1 MFPLKDNIPNERFP
15 LVTVVLIV
23 LNVVAYLLSIRHGG
37 SLIGGPADT
46 VSVHYGAIP
55 FALTHPGTH
64 CDLLSVP
71 DAMGNAAQGI
81 GCQSGPAPGGQ
92 PPTWETA
99 LTSMFLHGGILHIA
113 GNMLFLAIFGPNV
126 EDSFRSLRFL
136 AFYLVGGLV
145 ALGAEVL
152 VGPGAMVPTLGAS
165 GAVAAVLGAYI
176 LLFPRARILTVV
188 FIIFFFTLLELPA
201 LVVLGFWFVEQ
212 VLFGALGQTNP
223 VGSSGGVAYF
233 AHVGGFLFGL
243 AVVGVFARRM
253 RAAAS
258 GAPRYPVY

>member
-23 LNVVAYLLSIRHGG
+23 LNVVAYLLSIRNGG
-37 SLIGGPADT
+37 GLIGGPADT

-55 FALTHPGTH
+55 FELTHPGTH
-64 CDLLSVP
+64 CDLVP
-71 DAMGNAAQGI
+71 AALGNASQAI
-81 GCQSGPAPGGQ
+81 GCRAGPTPGAQ

-126 EDSFRSLRFL
+126 EDSMGSLRFL

-152 VGPGAMVPTLGAS
+152 VGPGSVVPTLGAS
-165 GAVAAVLGAYI
+165 GAIAAVLGAYI

-188 FIIFFFTLLELPA
+188 FIIFFFTVLELPA
-201 LVVLGFWFVEQ
+201 LVLLGFWFAEQ
-212 VLFGALGQTNP
+212 LLFGALGQTNP

-243 AVVGVFARRM
+243 ALVGVFARRM
-253 RAAAS
+253 RAAA
-258 GAPRYPVY
+258 PRYPVY

>member
-15 LVTVVLIV
+15 LVTVVLIA
-23 LNVVAYLLSIRHGG
+23 LNVIAYLLSIRNGG
-37 SLIGGPADT
+37 SLIGGPAAT

-55 FALTHPGTH
+55 FELTHPGAH

-71 DAMGNAAQGI
+71 DASGHVSQGI
-81 GCQSGPAPGGQ
+81 GCQRGPTAGAE

-126 EDSFRSLRFL
+126 EDSMGSLRFL
-136 AFYLVGGLV
+136 AFYLAGGLV

-152 VGPGAMVPTLGAS
+152 VGPGSVVPTLGAS

-188 FIIFFFTLLELPA
+188 FIIFFFTVLELPA
-201 LVVLGFWFVEQ
+201 LVLLGFWFAEQ

-233 AHVGGFLFGL
+233 AHVGGFIFGL
-243 AVVGVFARRM
+243 ALVGVFAKRM
-253 RAAAS
+253 RAAS
-258 GAPRYPVY
+258 PRYPVY